1 MNIFHL
7 LHQSA
12 IRWPNGPAV
21 FEDEALV
28 ATYGQL
34 HARCL
39 AIARRLTRVCG
50 LRHGDRVGIFAPNSA
65 AVIEIMWAAWAAELT
80 VVPINAK
87 LHAKEVAYILH
98 DSRAR
103 LCLTAQDRVDEVQG
117 AAFMAGAEVAVADIA
132 SDYEGWR
139 VSPYTGAHGDAS
151 ADIAWLFYTSGTTG
165 RPKGVKLLHEN
176 LRQMILNFRAH
187 VDQMGPNACQIHFS
201 PLSHGSGM
209 YMLAHVQAGAAN
221 VVPIRRKFV
230 TDDLEAL
237 LFTHRDVL
245 MFCAPTMVRRLIDQ
259 PELSQSALASLR
271 TIVCGG
277 GPMYVAD
284 LIEAHRRFGGKF
296 VQIYG
301 QGECPMTITYLSRA
315 EIDSA
320 ILAKVE
326 ATLGSVGF
334 PFAGVEV
341 RIVDGLGSDLPSG
354 HLGEVLVRGP
364 VVMQGYWGDPKS
376 TEQTVQAGWL
386 RTGDVGVIDDSG
398 RLILR
403 DREKDLIISGGLN
416 IYPREVEEI
425 LIRHPGVREA
435 AVVGQHD
442 SQWGEIVVAFVAM
455 HRGHASAS
463 TELDALC
470 LDNIARYKRPKAYC
484 FLPDLPKNSY
494 GKILKRELR
503 ERLHMRSTDPNAPR
517 VHNIEQS

>member
-1 MNIFHL
+1 
-7 LHQSA
+7 
-12 IRWPNGPAV
+12 
-21 FEDEALV
+21 
-28 ATYGQL
+28 
-34 HARCL
+34 
-39 AIARRLTRVCG
+39 
-50 LRHGDRVGIFAPNSA
+50 
-65 AVIEIMWAAWAAELT
+65 
-80 VVPINAK
+80 
-87 LHAKEVAYILH
+87 
-98 DSRAR
+98 
-103 LCLTAQDRVDEVQG
+103 
-117 AAFMAGAEVAVADIA
+117 
-132 SDYEGWR
+132 
-139 VSPYTGAHGDAS
+139 
-151 ADIAWLFYTSGTTG
+151 
-165 RPKGVKLLHEN
+165 
-176 LRQMILNFRAH
+176 
-187 VDQMGPNACQIHFS
+187 
-201 PLSHGSGM
+201 
-209 YMLAHVQAGAAN
+209 
-221 VVPIRRKFV
+221 
-230 TDDLEAL
+230 
-237 LFTHRDVL
+237 
-245 MFCAPTMVRRLIDQ
+245 
-259 PELSQSALASLR
+259 
-271 TIVCGG
+271 
-277 GPMYVAD
+277 
-284 LIEAHRRFGGKF
+284 
-296 VQIYG
+296 
-301 QGECPMTITYLSRA
+301 MTITYLSRA